1 MMTEPGGSPGQFL
14 AEVGVVGLVGT
25 GVIGKGWAVRAL
37 SRGWQVVATDPALG
51 AADSLMAFVER
62 AWPAVTALGLH
73 PGARPDRV
81 RFVESIEETA
91 ARADLVVESVPE
103 REELKKEVALRID
116 KALPA
121 DVLICSSS
129 SGLLPSRLQAG
140 LRRPE
145 RYLIA
150 HPFNPVYILPL
161 VELCGGRL
169 TSPAALAAAKAI
181 CEDLGMHPLVVRN
194 EIEGYLSD
202 RLQEAM
208 WREAL
213 WMVSDGVATTDE
225 LDQAIIY
232 GPGLRWAGMGTM
244 LTFHLAG
251 GPGGMRHMLRHFGPA
266 LELPWTKLKAPP
278 LTDRLSE
285 SLISGIDEQ
294 AAGRSVTEL
303 EQLRDHFLISVM
315 RALRPHNLG
324 AGRMVANREAVRLA
338 AAARTWR
345 PGMEVGAPLE
355 LYHTQ
360 VEPDWVDYNG
370 HMTESAYLT
379 AFGWASDALF
389 RFVGI
394 DERYRAGGHSFYT
407 VETHVHYRREA
418 SVHQELFFTTQVL
431 GVDERR
437 LHIFHT
443 MYDKDGRRLSS
454 TEQMLLH
461 VDTEAGATVPIL
473 PGPARALAAVG
484 EAHRKLGV
492 PPEVGSQ
499 MSLHCRG

>member
-1 MMTEPGGSPGQFL
+1 MMTGPGGSSGQFVSD
-14 AEVGVVGLVGT
+14 VGVVGLVGT

-37 SRGWQVVATDPALG
+37 SRGWEVVATDPAPG
-51 AADSLMAFVER
+51 AAEGLMAFVER
-62 AWPAVTALGLH
+62 AWPAATALGLY

-81 RFVESIEETA
+81 RFVDGIEEVAGRT
-91 ARADLVVESVPE
+91 DLVVESVSE
-103 REELKKEVALRID
+103 REELKKEVALQID
-116 KALPA
+116 RALAA

-140 LRRPE
+140 LRHPE
-145 RYLIA
+145 RYLVA

-169 TSPAALAAAKAI
+169 TSPGALAAAKAI
-181 CEDLGMHPLVVRN
+181 YEDLGMHPLVVRN

-251 GPGGMRHMLRHFGPA
+251 GSGGMRHMLEHFGPA
-266 LELPWTKLKAPP
+266 LELPWTRLKAPP
-278 LTDRLSE
+278 LTERLSE

-294 AAGRSVTEL
+294 AAGRSVAEL
-303 EQLRDHFLISVM
+303 EQLRDGFLISVM
-315 RALRPHNLG
+315 RALRPHDLG
-324 AGRMVANREAVRLA
+324 AGRMVADREAVRLG

-345 PGMEVGAPLE
+345 PGVEVVAPLE

-394 DERYRAGGHSFYT
+394 DEDYRAGGHSFYT
-407 VETHVHYRREA
+407 VETHIHYRREA

-437 LHIFHT
+437 LHIFHA
-443 MYDKDGRRLSS
+443 MHDKDGRRLSS

-461 VDTEAGATVPIL
+461 VDTEAGGAVSVL
-473 PGPARALAAVG
+473 PGPARALAAVE

-492 PPEVGSQ
+492 PPEVGSR
-499 MSLHCRG
+499 MSLDRGS